1 MRKLNPRRDSAALWR
16 AAAWGAHRSGDHD
29 AENRYRNVVR
39 MMYGRPPIVR
49 PERCIDGT
57 KRDV

>member
-1 MRKLNPRRDSAALWR
+1 MRKLKARRYSAALWR

-29 AENRYRNVVR
+29 AETRYRNVVR
-39 MMYGRPPIVR
+39 MQYGRPPIVR

-57 KRDV
+57 KR